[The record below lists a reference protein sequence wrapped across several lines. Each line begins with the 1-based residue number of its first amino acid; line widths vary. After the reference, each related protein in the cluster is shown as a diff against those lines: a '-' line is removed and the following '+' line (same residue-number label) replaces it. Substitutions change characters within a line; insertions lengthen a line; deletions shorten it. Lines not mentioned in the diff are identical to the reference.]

1 MFNAMPQD
9 KSFFNH
15 FEQLGKCLTT
25 VSDELAG
32 SMNLW
37 PGTNGHVA
45 KMEQGR
51 HEAHRIMRESLL
63 RLDTAFITPF
73 DREDILELASKLYEA
88 IAVIATSGRRMEL
101 YKLEE
106 MHPSLRLHTSAIDI
120 MSRELAN
127 TLNRLRAKTKLNELR
142 NNLDEIGRQ
151 EEIARNSRDAFLVE
165 LYSGQPDPINC
176 MKKREVHD
184 LMLEA
189 IYLLDNLGRTIERI
203 LLKND

>member
-9 KSFFNH
+9 RSFFDH
-15 FEQLGKCLTT
+15 FEQMGKCLVI

-45 KMEQGR
+45 KMEQSR

-73 DREDILELASKLYEA
+73 DREDILELASRLYEA
-88 IAVIATSGRRMEL
+88 IAVIATAGRRMEL
-101 YKLEE
+101 YRLEE
-106 MHPSLRLHTSAIDI
+106 MHPSLRSHTTAIDT
-120 MSRELAN
+120 MAAEVAA
-127 TLNRLRAKTKLNELR
+127 TLNRLRGKTKLSDLR
-142 NNLDEIGRQ
+142 SNLDEIGRQ
-151 EEIARNSRDAFLVE
+151 EEIARQSRDKFLLE
-165 LYSGQPDPINC
+165 LYSGQPDPIAV
-176 MKKREVHD
+176 MKRREVHD